1 MATFYRNDGNAGSN
15 SSGTGNGTYDAEN
28 EDIWYNLRFSE
39 LSKLV
44 NADGRYECPRR
55 NCYKNYKDAS
65 SLQRHI
71 RYDKRLFHGV
81 ICTNNVY
88 YF

>member
-1 MATFYRNDGNAGSN
+1 MASYYGEGMGTNSGSV
-15 SSGTGNGTYDAEN
+15 TGNGSYDAEN

-44 NADGRYECPRR
+44 NNDGRYECPRR

-71 RYDKRLFHGV
+71 R
-81 ICTNNVY
+81 
-88 YF
+88 

>member
-1 MATFYRNDGNAGSN
+1 MNAAITWNCSISSIADLMTTYYRTDGVGSN
-15 SSGTGNGTYDAEN
+15 SGSATGNGSYDAEN

-44 NADGRYECPRR
+44 NNEGRYECPRR

-71 RYDKRLFHGV
+71 R
-81 ICTNNVY
+81 
-88 YF
+88 